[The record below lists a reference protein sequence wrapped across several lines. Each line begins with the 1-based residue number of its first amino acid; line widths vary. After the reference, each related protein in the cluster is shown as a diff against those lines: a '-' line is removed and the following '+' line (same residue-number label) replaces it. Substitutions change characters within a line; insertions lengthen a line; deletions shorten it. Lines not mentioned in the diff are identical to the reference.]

1 MCFVQRLSLM
11 RKINDEDDGNGFV
24 YFRLFYTGN
33 IRDKL
38 GQVFEKLVD
47 QEIDLKG
54 PEGSKNGTFRPNC
67 FSS

>member
-33 IRDKL
+33 IRHKEEEEEEL
-38 GQVFEKLVD
+38 NLVLRIVF
-47 QEIDLKG
+47 
-54 PEGSKNGTFRPNC
+54 
-67 FSS
+67 

>member
-1 MCFVQRLSLM
+1 MLLIWAHFGA
-11 RKINDEDDGNGFV
+11 NF
-24 YFRLFYTGN
+24 N
-33 IRDKL
+33 IWDKL